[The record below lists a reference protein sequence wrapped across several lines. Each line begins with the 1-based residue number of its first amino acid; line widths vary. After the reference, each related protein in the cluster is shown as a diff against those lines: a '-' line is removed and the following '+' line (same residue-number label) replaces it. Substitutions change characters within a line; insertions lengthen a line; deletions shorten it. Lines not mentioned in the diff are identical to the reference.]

1 MYSIETSKK
10 NASTQDQEAGIVL
23 PALLWWMGVP
33 LSLLLVLWL
42 IGVV

>member
-1 MYSIETSKK
+1 MYSIKQSKK
-10 NASTQDQEAGIVL
+10 NTSIKDPEAGIVL

-42 IGVV
+42 IGIV